1 VTAISLP
8 KPGNRNGPDGSPLE
22 DRYWPC
28 GLFLPCRTFPS
39 GPLQTVKAHLQHR
52 KSESQFA
59 ANQSVVAGGTARIP
73 RVKLNLGN
81 ANEVIARAHAK
92 AAELGI
98 RVSVAV
104 VDEGG
109 LLIALARMDGA
120 PPLTPQIA
128 EAKAVGAAML
138 HRDGAS
144 LGELAKDRPGFFNVV
159 DRLVRVPI
167 VPGLG
172 SVLIK
177 RDGGVLGA
185 VGVSG
190 GRPEQDLECAQAG
203 ISAA

>member
-1 VTAISLP
+1 VP
-8 KPGNRNGPDGSPLE
+8 
-22 DRYWPC
+22 
-28 GLFLPCRTFPS
+28 
-39 GPLQTVKAHLQHR
+39 
-52 KSESQFA
+52 
-59 ANQSVVAGGTARIP
+59 
-73 RVKLNLGN
+73 LNLDE
-81 ANEVIARAHAK
+81 ANELISRAHAK

-98 RVSVAV
+98 RVTVAV

-109 LLIALARMDGA
+109 LLVVLARMDGA

-144 LGELAKDRPGFFNVV
+144 LGDLAKDRPGFFSVA

-177 RDGGVLGA
+177 RDGKVLGA

-190 GRPEQDLECAQAG
+190 GRPEQDLECAEAG
-203 ISAA
+203 VSAG